1 MPETTRKS
9 VLVIDDT
16 KIVRRFA
23 EDFFKRLNMS
33 VTLASDGYE
42 GVQIALSSRPDVIFL
57 DLMMPRL
64 DGFKTLQIIK
74 SNNLTKDVPVIV
86 MTGYSDR
93 INVIS
98 AGKLGATSVITK
110 PLSEEILLKKLQQV
124 FGKDFVRSIIPRDP
138 KEKEN
143 PFGVKEEE
151 YSDVV
156 RSMVEEFVKY
166 FGEQVDE
173 LEQAVHEKDV
183 GTIRRITHDIRG
195 TGGSFGYDEATT
207 LATRLNESVHL
218 SPVNWEGVEEL
229 LVQLKNRLK
238 K

>member
-1 MPETTRKS
+1 MPEATQKS

-16 KIVRRFA
+16 KIVQRFA
-23 EDFFKRLNMS
+23 GDFFKRMKMTVL
-33 VTLASDGYE
+33 LASDGYE
-42 GVQIALSSRPDVIFL
+42 GLQIALSSRPDIIFL

-64 DGFKTLQIIK
+64 DGFKTLQVIK
-74 SNNLTKDVPVIV
+74 SNELTKNVPVVV

-93 INVIS
+93 INVVS
-98 AGKLGATSVITK
+98 AGKLGATAVITK
-110 PLSEEILLKKLQQV
+110 PLSEEILLHKLQQV
-124 FGKDFVRSIIPRDP
+124 FGRDFVKSIMPRDT
-138 KEKEN
+138 KAKEN

-166 FGEQVDE
+166 FGEQVDF
-173 LEQAVHEKDV
+173 LEKAVHEKDV
-183 GTIRRITHDIRG
+183 ETIRRITHNIRG
-195 TGGSFGYDEATT
+195 TGGTFGYDEATT
-207 LATRLNESVHL
+207 LATRLNETVHL
-218 SPVNWEGVEEL
+218 SPINWEDVEEL

>member
-1 MPETTRKS
+1 MPEMTQKN
-9 VLVIDDT
+9 VLIIDDT
-16 KIVRRFA
+16 KIVQRFA
-23 EDFFKRLNMS
+23 EDFFKRMNMT

-98 AGKLGATSVITK
+98 AGKLGAASVITK

-124 FGKDFVRSIIPRDP
+124 FGKDFVTSIIPRDP
-138 KEKEN
+138 KAKEN

-166 FGEQVDE
+166 FGEQVDD
-173 LEQAVHEKDV
+173 LEKAVHQKDV
-183 GTIRRITHDIRG
+183 DTIRRITHNIRG

-218 SPVNWEGVEEL
+218 SPVNWEDVEEL
-229 LVQLKNRLK
+229 LLQLKNRLK